1 MIQYIFTFSFFSLP
15 CLWRQ
20 DKIWGRKDIKPKVMT
35 QSLKKKYKRRR
46 ACQLFISCPQT
57 SNQVPSLRQ
66 LSSDHQFPPRP
77 LQPPIQS
84 AQPPNLEARMP
95 SPRTAAAKAR
105 RSITSSFEEEVG
117 IILSTTFPFCIFQPL
132 GWLAIVKDGVQRIFL
147 WPQHVSKCF
156 KEYPSTGDRGSKDGV
171 RL

>member
-1 MIQYIFTFSFFSLP
+1 
-15 CLWRQ
+15 
-20 DKIWGRKDIKPKVMT
+20 MT

-57 SNQVPSLRQ
+57 SNQVPSLRH

-117 IILSTTFPFCIFQPL
+117 IILSTTFPFCIFQPWGRL
-132 GWLAIVKDGVQRIFL
+132 VIVKYGVGTIFSLDHNMFQRISL
-147 WPQHVSKCF
+147 NRRSWLQGWCQAIIALQEKAGLQRRQPTEVSRRTRKR
-156 KEYPSTGDRGSKDGV
+156 TRW
-171 RL
+171 R